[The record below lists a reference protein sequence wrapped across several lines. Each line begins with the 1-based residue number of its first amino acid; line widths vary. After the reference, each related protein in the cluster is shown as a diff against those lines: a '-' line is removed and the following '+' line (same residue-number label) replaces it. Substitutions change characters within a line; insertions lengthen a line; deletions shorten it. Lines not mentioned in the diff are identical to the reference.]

1 MATEKKETPTIQTFV
16 ENDEQTKR
24 RWLLPCK
31 KILLGRKITSV
42 RYMTEQERKDLGWS
56 HASIVIGLDNNTLL
70 FPSADDEGNDAGA
83 LFTTH
88 ASLQTIPVI

>member
-1 MATEKKETPTIQTFV
+1 MTTKKKETPKIQTFV

-42 RYMTEQERKDLGWS
+42 RYMTEQERKGLGWS
-56 HASIVIGLDNNTLL
+56 HASVVIHLDDNTLL
-70 FPSADDEGNDAGA
+70 YPSADDEGNEAGA

-88 ASLQTIPVI
+88 ENLQTIPVI